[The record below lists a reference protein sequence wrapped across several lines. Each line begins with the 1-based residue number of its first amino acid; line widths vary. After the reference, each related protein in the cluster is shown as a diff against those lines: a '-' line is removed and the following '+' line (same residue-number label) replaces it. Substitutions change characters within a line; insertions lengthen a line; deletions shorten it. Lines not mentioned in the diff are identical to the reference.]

1 MNELSRTLLV
11 ARYEKLCEEIHQRME
26 QRQQLLTYA
35 LIGAASFFSIGLQSW
50 VSAATVL
57 SYPTLAFFLALAW
70 AQHDTRIGQIT
81 VYLRRIESSF
91 LPGLGWESYR
101 RTTFTKK
108 RYRLSDSVS
117 LPARGIFVGSQFLSL
132 LIGLARFLQA
142 PQMVPEFAF
151 LMIVDGLIMLVTMS
165 ILTHRRSRA
174 AGVERGTEEVQ

>member
-1 MNELSRTLLV
+1 MNKLSHDLLV

-70 AQHDTRIGQIT
+70 TQHDTRIGQIT
-81 VYLRRIESSF
+81 VYLRRIENSF

-117 LPARGIFVGSQFLSL
+117 LPARGVFVGTQLLAL
-132 LIGLARFLQA
+132 LIGLARFVQA
-142 PQMVPEFAF
+142 PQMVPAF
-151 LMIVDGLIMLVTMS
+151 TGLLIVDGLTMLVTMRV
-165 ILTHRRSRA
+165 LTHRR
-174 AGVERGTEEVQ
+174 ERLADTEKQMEEEQ